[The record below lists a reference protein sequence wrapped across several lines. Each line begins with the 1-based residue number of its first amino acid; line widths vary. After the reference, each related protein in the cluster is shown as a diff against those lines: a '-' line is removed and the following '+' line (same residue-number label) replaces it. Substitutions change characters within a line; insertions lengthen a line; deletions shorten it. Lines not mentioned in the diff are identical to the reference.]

1 LGGTVELTIP
11 AGAAS
16 GQKLRLRGRGLP
28 AGNAT
33 AAGDQLVVIR
43 IVVPPA
49 QSAKAKE
56 AYERMRT
63 DFDFDA
69 RADWP

>member
-1 LGGTVELTIP
+1 MGGTGRIDHTC
-11 AGAAS
+11 GAAS

-28 AGNAT
+28 AGNTA
-33 AAGDQLVVIR
+33 AAGDQFVVIK
-43 IVVPPA
+43 IVAPPA
-49 QSAKAKE
+49 QSAKEKE
-56 AYERMRT
+56 AYERMRK